1 MTFGGP
7 GPYRSLVLDH
17 SWSEPAA
24 SFPNRNPG
32 PCSDSSAALAI
43 QPSRRRHVSPT
54 RRERA
59 GQRRSAAAQ
68 RGSISGPCPAL
79 EIASFWLHLRSSAL
93 DPGAVESTL
102 RARTG
107 HTNLLPGHSPEIRH
121 GELVVMHRHRPHRGM
136 RNGHFG
142 KPVWGMKA
150 QRKCGHR
157 HNGVAEPRPSFVTL
171 GSAHRGRRTHV
182 TLHPNRRS

>member
-7 GPYRSLVLDH
+7 GPFRSLVLDH
-17 SWSEPAA
+17 GWSEPAA

-32 PCSDSSAALAI
+32 PCRDSSAALAI

-68 RGSISGPCPAL
+68 RGSSFGPCPAL

-102 RARTG
+102 RGSYRGYKPAPRALAGDSAWRARRDASAQTAA
-107 HTNLLPGHSPEIRH
+107 
-121 GELVVMHRHRPHRGM
+121 
-136 RNGHFG
+136 
-142 KPVWGMKA
+142 WYA
-150 QRKCGHR
+150 QRPLRQTGLGHEGPMDVR
-157 HNGVAEPRPSFVTL
+157 ASPQRVAEPRPSFVTL